1 MAREHS
7 RDESIRRSSPFAR
20 SGGRV
25 LAALAC
31 AAGAAVA
38 LSPAIA
44 FAQPVDSTVADPFAS
59 GAAQVVAPGVPGVS
73 VLPADDADPAA
84 VAACAQFAEV
94 LQGTSLYYGQFAD
107 ALETYEDPDY
117 STPSISSANVLGR
130 TALRQGAG
138 LALTASNTPG
148 LAPDIAGPMR
158 SWSLGATKLVLK
170 MGLRTSGETLNLSVA
185 DLNGHATAV
194 QTACAAAGTHA

>member
-1 MAREHS
+1 MSREHS
-7 RDESIRRSSPFAR
+7 RDDMIHRSSMCAR
-20 SGGRV
+20 WAGRASATV
-25 LAALAC
+25 TVVV
-31 AAGAAVA
+31 GAAVA
-38 LSPAIA
+38 FGSAAA
-44 FAQPVDSTVADPFAS
+44 FAQPVDDTAFDPFARA
-59 GAAQVVAPGVPGVS
+59 AAQTPAP
-73 VLPADDADPAA
+73 PADDADPAA
-84 VAACAQFAEV
+84 VAACQQFAAV

-117 STPSISSANVLGR
+117 STPSISTANVLGR

-138 LALTASNTPG
+138 LALGAANTPG

-158 SWSLGATKLVLK
+158 SWSLGATKLLLK

-185 DLNGHATAV
+185 ELNADATTV

>member
-1 MAREHS
+1 MSREHS
-7 RDESIRRSSPFAR
+7 RDELIHRSSAFAR
-20 SGGRV
+20 SAARASATVACV
-25 LAALAC
+25 L
-31 AAGAAVA
+31 GVAVA
-38 LSPAIA
+38 IGPAAA
-44 FAQPVDSTVADPFAS
+44 FAQPVDGTAFDPFAT
-59 GAAQVVAPGVPGVS
+59 AAGPTPA
-73 VLPADDADPAA
+73 LPADDADPAA
-84 VAACAQFAEV
+84 VAACQQFAAV

-138 LALTASNTPG
+138 LALSAANTPG
-148 LAPDIAGPMR
+148 LAPDIASPMR
-158 SWSLGATKLVLK
+158 SWSLGATKLLLK

-185 DLNGHATAV
+185 DLNADATAV